1 MYKMFKN
8 PGARLDA
15 SESMHLKREL
25 EYVETE
31 TYRNIY
37 AALQARDFVPTKPG
51 IPEWARTITWREMDE
66 FGKAKIIAN
75 ASDDL
80 PRSNVKRTET
90 GKTIKTIGMS
100 YGYDWEELA
109 ASAAMGTHLDAEEA
123 NAAAFAVETELDE
136 ILSYGNS
143 TYNLDGVLTL
153 SGVTSFTPGT
163 KTAGGKLWG
172 TLLAPNATGLEVAND
187 IMGLAQKAHETSVGR
202 VAKFRIV
209 LPIEQ
214 YGYAS
219 QTPISA
225 TYPQMTALKFALEN
239 SPFISSITPW
249 WRCNSATSE
258 GRLAYDVMQAI
269 PEGMPAALQGIVPM
283 ERRTL
288 PAQQKNLSW
297 VVPMVAKCGGA
308 VSKYPFLLCRN
319 SEAF

>member
-1 MYKMFKN
+1 MLKLFKN

-31 TYRNIY
+31 TYRNLY

-66 FGKAKIIAN
+66 FGKAKIISN

-123 NAAAFAVETELDE
+123 NAAAFAVDSELDE
-136 ILSYGNS
+136 ILSYGNE
-143 TYNLDGVLTL
+143 TYGLDGVLTIG
-153 SGVTSFTPGT
+153 GVTDFTPST

-172 TLLAPNATGLEVAND
+172 SLSAPNATGLEVAND
-187 IMGLAQKAHETSVGR
+187 LMGLAQKGHETSKGR
-202 VAKFRIV
+202 VAKFRLV
-209 LPIEQ
+209 VPIEQ
-214 YGYAS
+214 YGYAA

-225 TYPQMTALKFALEN
+225 TYPQMTALKYALEN

-249 WRCNSATSE
+249 WRCDSANSGGKLS
-258 GRLAYDVMQAI
+258 YDALMAI
-269 PEGMPAALQGIVPM
+269 PEGVPAALQGIVPM

-297 VVPMVAKCGGA
+297 IVPIVAKCGGV
-308 VSKYPFLLCRN
+308 VSKYPFLMVRN
-319 SEAF
+319 TEAV

>member
-1 MYKMFKN
+1 MLKMFKN

-25 EYVETE
+25 EYVEAE

-66 FGKAKIIAN
+66 FGKAKIISN

-80 PRSNVKRTET
+80 PMANVSRREV
-90 GKTIKTIGMS
+90 GKTIKTIGMG
-100 YGYDWEELA
+100 YKYDWEELA
-109 ASAAMGTHLDAEEA
+109 ASAAMGTRLDTEEA
-123 NAAAFAVETELDE
+123 NAAAFAVDLEMDE

-143 TYNLDGVLTL
+143 TYGLDGVLTIAN
-153 SGVTSFTPGT
+153 TTAFTPGD
-163 KTAGGKLWG
+163 KANGGKTWG
-172 TLLAPNATGLEVAND
+172 SLTAPNATGAEVAAD
-187 IMGLAQKAHETSVGR
+187 LMGIAQKAHETSVGR
-202 VAKFRIV
+202 VLKFRLV

-219 QTPISA
+219 QTKISA
-225 TYPQMTALKFALEN
+225 FSDTTALEFALSK

-249 WRCNSATSE
+249 WRCDAAQS
-258 GRLAYDVMQAI
+258 GGKLAIDTMMAL
-269 PEGMPAALQGIVPM
+269 PEGVPAALQGIIPM

-288 PAQQKNLSW
+288 PTMQKNLSW
-297 VVPMVAKCGGA
+297 VVPMVAKNGGV
-308 VSKYPFLLCRN
+308 VSKYAFLMLRN
-319 SEAF
+319 DVAF